1 MFGRFW
7 RSFMEGMGL
16 ITILFTALSLIF
28 PNKIEFRE
36 LHLAVCIYVSVHI
49 FSFLT
54 FELKLFSKH
63 LWIRRTIV
71 VFVSL
76 LIVSAFEFIFGYF
89 RFELDYL
96 IVWGSVMLLTVVF
109 VFFVY
114 YVGDKIEQHNL
125 KLINQKLCEKNENN
139 VE

>member
-28 PNKIEFRE
+28 PAKIQFRE
-36 LHLAVCIYVSVHI
+36 LHLAVCIYVSVHT

-96 IVWGSVMLLTVVF
+96 TVLGSVMLLTVVF

-114 YVGDKIEQHNL
+114 YVGDKIEQQNL